1 MKIYKPSF
9 WNKPKSFVAL
19 VLLPISFLVEIFI
32 SIKKKFFNVKKFNI
46 PILCIGNIYI
56 GGTGKTPLSLLIA
69 NELKFLGK
77 KPVIIKKFYK
87 EHNDEYLLIKKRE
100 VPLIFEKDRASSIR
114 VAEKKFDV
122 AILDDGFQDYQIK
135 KDLNILCFH
144 SKQLIGNGYIFPS
157 GPLRENL
164 NAIKMAQIVVING
177 EKNLEFETRLKKIN
191 SKISIFYSHYKLTNP
206 ENFKDKNILAFAGI
220 GNPDNFFDLLIESG
234 LNVKETISFPDHYDF
249 KKKEVLEIIEK
260 AKKQNYTILTTEKD
274 FLRIKNFNFL
284 EISSC
289 NIKLEITK
297 KSELIALIE
306 KIYD

>member
-144 SKQLIGNGYIFPS
+144 SKQLIGNGFIFPS

-164 NAIKMAQIVVING
+164 NAIKMAQIVLING
-177 EKNLEFETRLKKIN
+177 EKNLEFETILKKIN
-191 SKISIFYSHYKLTNP
+191 SKISVFYSHYKLTNP

-220 GNPDNFFDLLIESG
+220 GNPENFFDLLIESG

-284 EISSC
+284 EISFC